1 MARLLPCNIPFPA
14 PAPSGCQHTRT
25 CTDCTVPT
33 DSCCQSPKHRRHVM
47 LPRPLHNLHFSRIS
61 KSSCSVSTILPC
73 CPSHGTQLGG
83 PPAPRTTTVR
93 VPVRPAA
100 SLLDDLLPAPPAE
113 VASGRRRPTE
123 QKAVAATQRS
133 CRHNG
138 TPKACQRTP
147 PSLTRKKCKIASR
160 GSGAR
165 VCARG
170 GRFAPRHRCAAPR
183 RQGCSRRHRSQPAH
197 HHSRVE
203 RGRRGAM
210 ALPHQRQEGEER
222 ESQHFLSP
230 RQLAALKDLSDTLF
244 FVFS

>member
-147 PSLTRKKCKIASR
+147 SRLRRAKSVRSPREGAEREFAPAGVASHPAIA
-160 GSGAR
+160 APP
-165 VCARG
+165 RG
-170 GRFAPRHRCAAPR
+170 GRGAAGGTAASQRTITVGWREGAGVRWRCRTSVR
-183 RQGCSRRHRSQPAH
+183 RARSGSRSI
-197 HHSRVE
+197 
-203 RGRRGAM
+203 
-210 ALPHQRQEGEER
+210 
-222 ESQHFLSP
+222 F
-230 RQLAALKDLSDTLF
+230 
-244 FVFS
+244 